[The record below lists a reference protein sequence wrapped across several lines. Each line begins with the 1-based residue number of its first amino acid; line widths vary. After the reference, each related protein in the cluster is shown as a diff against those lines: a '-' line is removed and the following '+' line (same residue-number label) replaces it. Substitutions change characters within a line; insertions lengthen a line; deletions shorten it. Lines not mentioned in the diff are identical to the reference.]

1 MRLGLTQ
8 TANYT
13 TRKPRFEEEKG
24 YYFVSEEVFQEKFKH
39 NEIIECYFR
48 KSNNS
53 FYGIPAPTQ
62 TGIVQSE
69 IMGLV
74 ALRKWCFQHQIPFM
88 SVYLDVHSE
97 TLLARLERRSDSNE
111 KPEER
116 LKEDEYYELFREYS
130 DIVYD
135 YNNTS
140 VEQAVEDIVQ
150 MMQEAG
156 LIH

>member
-1 MRLGLTQ
+1 MGLHQ

-13 TRKPRFEEEKG
+13 TRKPRFEGETG
-24 YYFVSEEVFQEKFKH
+24 YYFVSEEIFQEKFKH

-48 KSNNS
+48 KSNNA

-62 TGIVQSE
+62 TGIIQSE

-74 ALRKWCFQHQIPFM
+74 ALRKWCFQHQIPFL
-88 SVYLDVHSE
+88 SLYLDIDTE
-97 TLLARLERRSDSNE
+97 TLLSRLQRRSDVNE

-140 VEQAVEDIVQ
+140 VEKAVMDVVN
-150 MMQEAG
+150 MMKERG
-156 LIH
+156 LIAS